1 MLPTR
6 TAGPSGYSD
15 PLERFGE
22 DRQVECFARA
32 EPYHMLG
39 MVCEVLAGAGV
50 REDRQPIAV
59 EGHPLREIPKL
70 LRTHRELA
78 ASARVGADG
87 IRMEA
92 PNWNAELGVGS
103 FGKLLSAVELV
114 RIEIDVG
121 VKVADGV
128 HGAPFSRGGAKG

>member
-22 DRQVECFARA
+22 DREVERLTRP
-32 EPYHMLG
+32 EPDHMLG
-39 MVCEVLAGAGV
+39 MVGEVLAGARVG
-50 REDRQPIAV
+50 EDRQPLAIK
-59 EGHPLREIPKL
+59 GYPLREIPKL
-70 LRTHRELA
+70 LRPYRELA
-78 ASARVGADG
+78 ASARMGADG
-87 IRMEA
+87 FRMEV

-103 FGKLLSAVELV
+103 FGKPLSAVELV
-114 RIEIDVG
+114 RIEIDMG

-128 HGAPFSRGGAKG
+128 HGAPFSRRAAKG